1 MVFKICIYVFF
12 NVNWWYIINIFEKM
26 KMKNKIKYIFIK
38 LINKVNNKLIKWWI
52 FVVLIVFFD
61 FGLRDWINCCWLWSF
76 EVGIGGIC
84 IVVVFW
90 FCFLMVFCLNWN
102 YIESLGY

>member
-61 FGLRDWINCCWLWSF
+61 FGL
-76 EVGIGGIC
+76 
-84 IVVVFW
+84 IVVDYEV
-90 FCFLMVFCLNWN
+90 LK
-102 YIESLGY
+102 